1 MPSPETILDGDV
13 EFSGVNELLPPGQLQ
28 PGELA
33 SARNN
38 RCRFGKAE
46 PRLGCCKMPWSNLV
60 TSGASSVPIP
70 YGTVYG
76 RGYFQDADAVLWGI
90 VAADGKVYK
99 FREGNGSSEI
109 ALPPGITI
117 TSAVSFTQTYNGLVM
132 FRGLGNATL
141 IMANLDAGFAVATQA
156 ANTITGALTENP
168 TDGTANIPE
177 ADRGDWIDARLFV
190 PTETATE
197 KDLVNISDFLNATR
211 FASVRSQGRINQG
224 ANDRL
229 IRVFKFGRSHA
240 AVCFKTASIYA
251 LYNTLGTLEEMEQD
265 EITREFGLLSPRG
278 VINVG
283 KEEADMPDEVWFM
296 GNTGSVYKIAG
307 DASTGLLGVSALPV
321 SQEMQKTIA
330 RVNRRI
336 GASTVTFELWD
347 DKLYIAL
354 PLDDAT
360 ALGPELIRASPSYSS
375 SAYTH
380 YVVPGATYF
389 WTKGAN
395 EVTLT
400 NGTETL
406 YESGQL
412 TAQTSSVVFN
422 GVSASAAV
430 TASLKRQWVDV
441 NNAVLVYD
449 FVKGK
454 WAGYDDGT
462 AFTVQDWLK
471 VTVDG
476 EERLFFIGADGFIN
490 LAEALFDD
498 ETAYETFGDAIGSGS
513 YSAGVFILTGLT
525 VGRTYIVTF
534 GGSEIRMTNGS
545 EEIQIASGAA
555 AVVVAQGT
563 QFEFTG
569 GGLEGDAGWS
579 ATVRLVDWTLEYE
592 AVRHIRTTRAYRC
605 QSLDRKR
612 FPWVNLN
619 LRTFDPSYT
628 LKALL
633 DGVNEE
639 FTLRADRIKD
649 NTKYLKPAGKAR
661 WVTTNYDEDHGTK
674 YREDYHVEL
683 SDAVSNGTDIV
694 EGQRYY
700 VDSEDAFTAA
710 SITYNAVTYNRGETF
725 VGVAAVTTWSVATG
739 APVVYPPGS
748 YVLPGEDGIV
758 LDLHQETEEDF
769 RVGYGGREI
778 QFVLDNAQGRAELV
792 SLTVEGLQT
801 DRRKQDQK
809 G

>member
-13 EFSGVNELLPPGQLQ
+13 EFRGVNELLPPGQLQ

-76 RGYFQDADAVLWGI
+76 RGYFQDADSVLWGI

-141 IMANLDAGFAVATQA
+141 IMANLDGGFAVATQA

-168 TDGTANIPE
+168 TDGTENIPE

-360 ALGPELIRASPSYSS
+360 ALGPELVRGTLNYSS
-375 SAYTH
+375 GTYTFP
-380 YVVPGATYF
+380 VIPGATYF
-389 WTKGAN
+389 WTPGVNDTGLVNGSTTYN
-395 EVTLT
+395 EAAQFTATGISVTLQGST
-400 NGTETL
+400 
-406 YESGQL
+406 
-412 TAQTSSVVFN
+412 V
-422 GVSASAAV
+422 ASI
-430 TASLKRQWVDV
+430 TASIKRQWVDV

-454 WAGYDDGT
+454 WTGYDDGT
-462 AFTVQDWLK
+462 AFTVQEWIK
-471 VTVDG
+471 IAVDG
-476 EERLFFIGADGFIN
+476 EERLFFISADGFIN

-498 ETAYETFGDAIGSGS
+498 ETAYEALGNISGLS
-513 YSAGVFILTGLT
+513 GVYGALGLQILAVTR
-525 VGRTYIVTF
+525 GRRYAYVN
-534 GGSEIRMTNGS
+534 GQYESSVVNGS
-545 EEIQIASGAA
+545 ELIPSTGNLSSGIFIALADQVTSYGP
-555 AVVVAQGT
+555 VG
-563 QFEFTG
+563 FTIG
-569 GGLEGDAGWS
+569 FGI
-579 ATVRLVDWTLEYE
+579 RLIDWTLEYE

-683 SDAVSNGTDIV
+683 SDAISDGTDIA

-710 SITYNAVTYNRGETF
+710 SVEYNAVIYNRGETF
-725 VGVAAVTTWSVATG
+725 VGVAGFTTWVVATG

-778 QFVLDNAQGRAELV
+778 QFVLDNAQGRVELV